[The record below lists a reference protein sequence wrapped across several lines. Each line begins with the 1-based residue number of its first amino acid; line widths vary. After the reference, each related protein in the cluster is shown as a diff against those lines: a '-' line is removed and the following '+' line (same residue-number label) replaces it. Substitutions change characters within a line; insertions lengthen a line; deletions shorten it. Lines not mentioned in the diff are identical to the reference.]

1 MCPLVYLSS
10 PKHIKITNTILW
22 LPTFSSIVLL
32 LNTPSFLELLFTFA
46 RDYCSLSGCGRDAF
60 TIVIR
65 HMRQLLCVST
75 MLSAFSML
83 THKSSLQPFEV
94 QMERVRCRKVEC
106 FAQGYVLLEMLNYL
120 LKVSDVL
127 LALMYF

>member
-1 MCPLVYLSS
+1 
-10 PKHIKITNTILW
+10 
-22 LPTFSSIVLL
+22 
-32 LNTPSFLELLFTFA
+32 
-46 RDYCSLSGCGRDAF
+46 
-60 TIVIR
+60 
-65 HMRQLLCVST
+65 MRQLLCVST

-127 LALMYF
+127 LALVYF